1 MLNWNQIQAN
11 AYAFAKKWQTAS
23 NEEADAQGFVT
34 AFLAVFGVDD
44 PRAVGAFERRVA
56 LDDGRS
62 GYFDYLWPGRIAI
75 EMKSAGKDLAA
86 AYAQLSNYTLH
97 LAPEDMPELLMVSDF
112 RRIELRHRTSGQCT
126 RFNTANLPRYVR
138 HFARLAGYEP
148 SRERAE
154 EISVNVRAAEKIARL
169 HDALKAGG
177 YDGHALEVYLVRL
190 VFCFFAED
198 TEIFPAGSFQS
209 LIENAQKDGADLSG
223 RLAYLFQFL
232 NTASEKRGK
241 NELLPPWISPE
252 FQYINGG
259 LFADLLPMPLFNAP
273 MRQALLDCCDFD
285 WSAISPAIFGAMF
298 QGVMDAKARRELG
311 AHYTSEENILKVIR
325 PLFLDALWAEFERV
339 RTSEKALAAFH
350 DKIARLRFLDPA
362 CGCGNFL
369 IVAYRE
375 LRVLELEIL
384 KMLFSGQRVLDIHS
398 QLKVSVAQFAG
409 MEIEDFPCQIARV
422 GMWLMDHLM
431 NLKAAEEFG
440 QYYARLPLTES
451 ANIVHG
457 NALETDW
464 NTVTPKNELSYI
476 FGNPPFVGYS
486 LQSKEQKAEM
496 LAIYADEQGKPY
508 RNAGKID
515 YVAAWYF
522 KAAQMMQGTNIRA
535 ALVSTNSIAQGE
547 QPAAIW
553 QPLFKRFGAHIDFAH
568 RTFRWD
574 NEARG
579 KAHVHCVIIGFSTAD
594 NDTPKLIFDGDE
606 RREANNINPYLLD
619 APDVFIGNRS
629 KPLCHVPPMVYGN
642 KPTDGGFLFLTPDE
656 YGQLMQQEP
665 EAAKYVKQIYGAS
678 EYINNTKR
686 YCLWLVGASPAV
698 LRQSA
703 FIRERV
709 KQVQEFRQKSTKA
722 ATRASAKT
730 PMLFQE
736 VRHPETDYIIVPC
749 HSSETREYVP
759 FGFVSPEI
767 IASNAVLIIPDATPY
782 HFGVL
787 TSSVHMAWMR
797 AVCGRLEMRYRY
809 SADIVYNNFPWPQTD
824 EAHRAAIEKTA
835 QAILDARARFPEASL
850 ADLYDELTMPP
861 ELRRAHQANDRA
873 VLAAYGIKPDTP
885 EPEIVAELM
894 ARYRALAGG

>member
-11 AYAFAKKWQTAS
+11 AYAFAKRWQHAT

-34 AFLAVFGVDD
+34 ALLAVFGVDD

-209 LIENAQKDGADLSG
+209 LIENAQKDGADLAG
-223 RLAYLFQFL
+223 RLAKLFEVLNIPAAELAKKTHLPEWFRQF
-232 NTASEKRGK
+232 R
-241 NELLPPWISPE
+241 
-252 FQYINGG
+252 YINGG
-259 LFADLLPMPLFNAP
+259 LFADLLPTPDFNAA

-325 PLFLDALWAEFERV
+325 PLFLDSLWAEFERV

-457 NALETDW
+457 NALEIDW
-464 NTVTPKNELSYI
+464 NDVVPKNEFFYI
-476 FGNPPFVGYS
+476 FGNPPFVGK
-486 LQSKEQKAEM
+486 KEQSAQQKNELVAVFGNEKGVGN
-496 LAIYADEQGKPY
+496 L
-508 RNAGKID
+508 D
-515 YVAAWYF
+515 YVCAWYG
-522 KAAQMMQGTNIRA
+522 KAASLMRGTSIRA
-535 ALVSTNSIAQGE
+535 AFVSTNSITQGE
-547 QPAAIW
+547 QSPILWRIMLDKYA
-553 QPLFKRFGAHIDFAH
+553 AHIDFAH

-574 NEARG
+574 NEARS

-594 NDTPKLIFDGDE
+594 NDAPKLIFDGNE
-606 RREANNINPYLLD
+606 RREAKNINGYLVD
-619 APDVFIGNRS
+619 APNIIIKSRS
-629 KPLCHVPPMVYGN
+629 NGICADAPPIYYGSM
-642 KPTDGGFLFLTPDE
+642 PIDDGHLILDE
-656 YGQLMQQEP
+656 
-665 EAAKYVKQIYGAS
+665 EAAQAIIAENAQNAQFIR
-678 EYINNTKR
+678 EYAGGVEFIQNRKR
-686 YCLWLVGASPAV
+686 WCLWLKDAPPTVIRKSP
-698 LRQSA
+698 L
-703 FIRERV
+703 IRERV
-709 KQVQEFRQKSTKA
+709 ESTAKFRRS
-722 ATRASAKT
+722 SARPQTLALAETPFLFGEIRQPDT
-730 PMLFQE
+730 PMLVIPKVSSENRRYIPIIFAE
-736 VRHPETDYIIVPC
+736 PSIIV
-749 HSSETREYVP
+749 SGS
-759 FGFVSPEI
+759 
-767 IASNAVLIIPDATPY
+767 ALIVPDATLY

-787 TSSVHMAWMR
+787 CSSVHNAWMR
-797 AVCGRLEMRYRY
+797 AVAGRMKSDYQY
-809 SADIVYNNFPWPQTD
+809 SNTIVYNNFPWPDAD

-850 ADLYDELTMPP
+850 ADLYDELAMPP

>member
-11 AYAFAKKWQTAS
+11 AYAFAKKWHTAS

-34 AFLAVFGVDD
+34 ALLAVFGVDD

-56 LDDGRS
+56 LDDGHN

-86 AYAQLSNYTLH
+86 AYRQLADYTLH

-209 LIENAQKDGADLSG
+209 LIENAQKDGADLAG
-223 RLAYLFQFL
+223 RLAKLFEVL
-232 NTASEKRGK
+232 NIPAAELAKKT
-241 NELLPPWISPE
+241 LLPDW
-252 FQYINGG
+252 FRQFRYINGG
-259 LFADLLPMPLFNAP
+259 LFADLLPAADFNAA
-273 MRQALLDCCDFD
+273 MRGTLLDCCDFD

-457 NALETDW
+457 NALEIDW
-464 NTVTPKNELSYI
+464 NTVTPKNQLSYI
-476 FGNPPFVGYS
+476 FGNPPFVGAS
-486 LQSKEQKAEM
+486 MMSAQQKNEAV
-496 LAIYADEQGKPY
+496 AIFGK
-508 RNAGKID
+508 GKRVNSID
-515 YVAAWYF
+515 YVGAWYH
-522 KAAQMMQGTNIRA
+522 KAAEIMQGTNIRTA
-535 ALVSTNSIAQGE
+535 FVSTNSISQGE
-547 QPAAIW
+547 QVAALW
-553 QPLFKRFGAHIDFAH
+553 DKLLNVYGTHIDFCR
-568 RTFRWD
+568 RTFRWN

-579 KAHVHCVIIGFSTAD
+579 KAQVHCVIIGFSTAD
-594 NDTPKLIFDGDE
+594 NDAPKLIFDGDE
-606 RREANNINPYLLD
+606 RREANNINPYLVD
-619 APDVFIGNRS
+619 APDILVSSRAT
-629 KPLCHVPPMVYGN
+629 PLCDAPRMTYGN
-642 KPTDGGFLFLTPDE
+642 KPSDGGNLILS
-656 YGQLMQQEP
+656 QQERDALLAQDP
-665 EAAKYVKQIYGAS
+665 SIAPYVRRYVGSKDF
-678 EYINNTKR
+678 INNDEVR
-686 YCLWLVGASPAV
+686 FCLWLKDASPAIYRKNAEV
-698 LRQSA
+698 MRRLKA
-703 FIRERV
+703 VREMRAA
-709 KQVQEFRQKSTKA
+709 STA
-722 ATRASAKT
+722 APTRAMAENPYLFFSAPQT
-730 PMLFQE
+730 EGNFLCVPE
-736 VRHPETDYIIVPC
+736 VSSASRRYIPI
-749 HSSETREYVP
+749 
-759 FGFVSPEI
+759 GFLDKSL
-767 IASNAVLIIPDATPY
+767 IASNKLLIVPDATLY

-787 TSSVHMAWMR
+787 TSSAHMAWTR
-797 AVCGRLEMRYRY
+797 TVVGRLKSDYQY
-809 SADIVYNNFPWPQTD
+809 SAAIVYNNFPWPQTD

-885 EPEIVAELM
+885 EPEIVADLM
-894 ARYRALAGG
+894 ARYRALTGA

>member
-11 AYAFAKKWQTAS
+11 AYAFAKRWQHAT

-34 AFLAVFGVDD
+34 ALLAVFGVDD
-44 PRAVGAFERRVA
+44 ARAVGAFERKVA
-56 LDDGRS
+56 LDEGHN

-75 EMKSAGKDLAA
+75 EMKSAGKDLNA
-86 AYAQLSNYTLH
+86 AYEQLKGYTLH
-97 LAPEDMPELLMVSDF
+97 LESEQMPELLMVSDF

-138 HFARLAGYEP
+138 HFARLAGFEA

-154 EISVNVRAAEKIARL
+154 EISVNVRAAEKTARL

-177 YDGHALEVYLVRL
+177 YGGHNLEVYLVRL
-190 VFCFFAED
+190 LFCFFAED
-198 TEIFPAGSFQS
+198 TGIFPDGSFQS
-209 LIENAQKDGADLSG
+209 LIENAQKDGSDLSG

-232 NTASEKRGK
+232 NTAPEKRGK
-241 NELLPPWISPE
+241 SELLPPWISPE

-259 LFADLLPMPLFNAP
+259 LFADLLPMPLFNAD

-298 QGVMDAKARRELG
+298 QGVMDAKTRRELG

-325 PLFLDALWAEFERV
+325 PLFLDALWEEFERV
-339 RTSEKALAAFH
+339 RVAEKALVEFH
-350 DKIARLRFLDPA
+350 DKIARLRFFDPA

-398 QLKVSVAQFAG
+398 QLKVRVAQFAG
-409 MEIEDFPCQIARV
+409 IEIEDFPCQIARV

-431 NLKAAEEFG
+431 NRKAAEEFG
-440 QYYARLPLTES
+440 TYYVRLPLTES

-457 NALETDW
+457 NALEIDW
-464 NTVTPKNELSYI
+464 NDVVPKNELSYI
-476 FGNPPFVGYS
+476 FGNPPFLGARMMG
-486 LQSKEQKAEM
+486 KEQKAE
-496 LAIYADEQGKPY
+496 LLDIFSSEK
-508 RNAGKID
+508 NAGNLD
-515 YVAAWYF
+515 YVCCWYK
-522 KAAQMMQGTNIRA
+522 KAADMMRDTPIRA
-535 ALVSTNSIAQGE
+535 ALVSTNSITQGE
-547 QPAAIW
+547 QAALLW
-553 QPLFKRFGAHIDFAH
+553 RSLFAHGVHIDFAR

-579 KAHVHCVIIGFSTAD
+579 KAHVHCVIVGFSLAE
-594 NDTPKLIFDGDE
+594 NPRPRLIFDGDE
-606 RREANNINPYLLD
+606 CREVSNINPYLVG
-619 APDVFIGNRS
+619 APDIFIEKRN
-629 KPLCHVPPMVYGN
+629 KPICHVPELKTGCQRLDDDNFMFSEEE
-642 KPTDGGFLFLTPDE
+642 KDE
-656 YGQLMQQEP
+656 FVKKEP
-665 EAAKYVKQIYGAS
+665 ASEPYFYRWYGAEEFINRTTRWCLYLGKIEPGVLAKMPHAKAIVAKVKKYREESKREQTRKYS
-678 EYINNTKR
+678 EF
-686 YCLWLVGASPAV
+686 P
-698 LRQSA
+698 
-703 FIRERV
+703 
-709 KQVQEFRQKSTKA
+709 
-722 ATRASAKT
+722 TRFY
-730 PMLFQE
+730 LE
-736 VRHPETDYIIVPC
+736 VIPQADYIAVPVV
-749 HSSETREYVP
+749 SSEKRKYLP
-759 FGFVSPEI
+759 IGFMRPNVLC
-767 IASNAVLIIPDATPY
+767 SNQLNMIPDATLY

-787 TSSVHMAWMR
+787 TSSVHMGWMR

-809 SADIVYNNFPWPQTD
+809 SKDIVYNNFPWPDAD
-824 EAHRAAIEKTA
+824 EAHRAAIEQTA

-850 ADLYDELTMPP
+850 ADLYDELAMPP

-885 EPEIVAELM
+885 EPEIVADLM

>member
-11 AYAFAKKWQTAS
+11 AYAFAKRWQHAT

-34 AFLAVFGVDD
+34 ALLAVFGVDD
-44 PRAVGAFERRVA
+44 PRAVGAFERKVA
-56 LDDGRS
+56 LDEGHN

-75 EMKSAGKDLAA
+75 EMKSAGKDLNA
-86 AYAQLSNYTLH
+86 AYEQLKGYTLH
-97 LAPEDMPELLMVSDF
+97 LESEQMPELLMVSDF

-138 HFARLAGYEP
+138 HFARLAGFEA

-154 EISVNVRAAEKIARL
+154 EISVNVRAAEKTARL

-177 YDGHALEVYLVRL
+177 YGGHNLEVYLVRL
-190 VFCFFAED
+190 LFCFFAED
-198 TEIFPAGSFQS
+198 TGIFPAGSFQS
-209 LIENAQKDGADLSG
+209 LIENAQKDGSDLSG

-232 NTASEKRGK
+232 NTAPEKRGK
-241 NELLPPWISPE
+241 SELLPPWISPE

-259 LFADLLPMPLFNAP
+259 LFADLLPMPLFNAD
-273 MRQALLDCCDFD
+273 MRQALLGCCDFD

-298 QGVMDAKARRELG
+298 QGVMDAKTRRELG

-325 PLFLDALWAEFERV
+325 PLFLDALWEEFERTRV
-339 RTSEKALAAFH
+339 SEKALVEFH
-350 DKIARLRFLDPA
+350 DKIARLRFFDPA

-409 MEIEDFPCQIARV
+409 IEIEDFPCQIARV

-440 QYYARLPLTES
+440 TYYARLPLTES

-457 NALETDW
+457 NALEMDW
-464 NTVTPKNELSYI
+464 NDVVPKNELSYI
-476 FGNPPFVGYS
+476 FGNPPFLGARMMG
-486 LQSKEQKAEM
+486 KEQKAE
-496 LAIYADEQGKPY
+496 LLDIFSGEK
-508 RNAGKID
+508 NAGNLD
-515 YVAAWYF
+515 YVCCWYK
-522 KAAQMMQGTNIRA
+522 KAADMMRDTQIRA
-535 ALVSTNSIAQGE
+535 ALVSTNSITQGE
-547 QPAAIW
+547 QAALLW
-553 QPLFKRFGAHIDFAH
+553 RSLFAHGVHIDFAR

-579 KAHVHCVIIGFSTAD
+579 KAHVHCVIVGFSLAE
-594 NDTPKLIFDGDE
+594 NPRPRMIFDGDE
-606 RREANNINPYLLD
+606 CHEAKNINPYLLD
-619 APDVFIGNRS
+619 APDIFVESRS
-629 KPLCHVPPMVYGN
+629 KPLCDAPEIGIGN
-642 KPTDGGFLFLTPDE
+642 QPIDGGNYLFTAEEKAAFLELEPTAAAWFRPW
-656 YGQLMQQEP
+656 YGSQEFIAQKP
-665 EAAKYVKQIYGAS
+665 
-678 EYINNTKR
+678 R
-686 YCLWLVGASPAV
+686 FCLWLGDCPPQELKKMPHCLKRVEAVRKLRLESKSP
-698 LRQSA
+698 ST
-703 FIRERV
+703 V
-709 KQVQEFRQKSTKA
+709 KLA
-722 ATRASAKT
+722 ATPTRFHVENMPKGNFIVV
-730 PMLFQE
+730 PE
-736 VRHPETDYIIVPC
+736 V
-749 HSSETREYVP
+749 SSERRFYVP
-759 FGFVSPEI
+759 MGFMSPENLC
-767 IASNAVLIIPDATPY
+767 SNLVKLIPDATLY

-797 AVCGRLEMRYRY
+797 AVAGRLKSDYRY
-809 SADIVYNNFPWPQTD
+809 SKDIVYNNFPWPDAD
-824 EAHRAAIEKTA
+824 EANRAAIEKTA

-850 ADLYDELTMPP
+850 ADLYDELAMPP